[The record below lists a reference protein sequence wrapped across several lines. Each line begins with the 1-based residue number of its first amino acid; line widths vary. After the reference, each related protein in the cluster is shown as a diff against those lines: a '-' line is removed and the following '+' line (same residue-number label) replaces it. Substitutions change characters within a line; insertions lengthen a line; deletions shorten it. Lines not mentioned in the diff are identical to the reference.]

1 MTSDS
6 GPRAR
11 WTKDKAGA
19 TLAATTGYF
28 FAFGPALETARQLA
42 PEYPHTAA
50 SVVSLVVAVLAYPAG
65 LRVMRKL
72 P

>member
-6 GPRAR
+6 EPTAR

-28 FAFGPALETARQLA
+28 FAFGPALETARQLI
-42 PEYPHTAA
+42 PDYPHTTAGI
-50 SVVSLVVAVLAYPAG
+50 VSLVVALLAYWAG
-65 LRVMRKL
+65 LRMMRKL